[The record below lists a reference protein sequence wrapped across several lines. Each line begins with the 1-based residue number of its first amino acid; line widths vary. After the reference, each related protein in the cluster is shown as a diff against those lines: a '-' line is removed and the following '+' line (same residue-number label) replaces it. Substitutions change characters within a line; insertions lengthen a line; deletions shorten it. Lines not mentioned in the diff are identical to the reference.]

1 MYDVRIIQEE
11 DKVTVLVQQVR
22 ISFVGDNAMK
32 DANDFVIQLL
42 KETGRIGY

>member
-1 MYDVRIIQEE
+1 MYDIRIIQEE
-11 DKVTVLVQQVR
+11 DKVIVLVQQVR
-22 ISFVGDNAMK
+22 VSFEGANAMK